1 MAPDEDSPDAR
12 LTPLLT
18 AMLERLGR
26 LEHQVNGLLKRDVVW
41 AQTLVIRD
49 DHGDPRARFELAG
62 ESPQLLLF
70 DSAGRER
77 LRLGLRPDGTPAIW
91 MDGREVPVI
100 MPENRG

>member
-18 AMLERLGR
+18 AILERLGR
-26 LEHQVNGLLKRDVVW
+26 LEHQVDGLLKRDVVW

-49 DHGDPRARFELAG
+49 DRGDPRARFELAG
-62 ESPQLLLF
+62 DSPQLLLF

-91 MDGREVPVI
+91 MDGRAVPFTI
-100 MPENRG
+100 PEHRG